1 MVASDYQFSILRLFL
16 LQEVVGNKRIVVV
29 VDHMDLQLLVQS
41 VLITTEIV
49 SLNQADDEVQSIQH
63 YVTWLSITCNKSVV
77 VSGHYGFFHHENW
90 PPLYCL
96 SIVESVVKYHN
107 PNPEGNQKP

>member
-29 VDHMDLQLLVQS
+29 VDHMDLQLFVQS

-63 YVTWLSITCNKSVV
+63 YVT
-77 VSGHYGFFHHENW
+77 
-90 PPLYCL
+90 
-96 SIVESVVKYHN
+96 
-107 PNPEGNQKP
+107 